1 MESGRRNLWHVRRQ
15 GIYGADGAP
24 GSRADKEVK
33 KEGGD
38 AGGRAGRSLADA
50 PAATDALGREGTQR
64 PWRRG
69 L

>member
-1 MESGRRNLWHVRRQ
+1 MESGRRKLWHVRRQ
-15 GIYGADGAP
+15 GICGADGVP
-24 GSRADKEVK
+24 GSRKEVK

-50 PAATDALGREGTQR
+50 PAATDALGSEGTQR